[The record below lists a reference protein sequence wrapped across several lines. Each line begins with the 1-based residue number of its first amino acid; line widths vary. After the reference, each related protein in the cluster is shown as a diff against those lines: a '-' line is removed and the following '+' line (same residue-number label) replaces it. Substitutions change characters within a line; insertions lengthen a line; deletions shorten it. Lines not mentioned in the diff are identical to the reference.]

1 MHIYAYIYTCV
12 YMCMHICVYIYRYI
26 YALGSIPLKS
36 ITNLYSLKI
45 TFTLSLSNLPL
56 ALRYVKGIKST
67 AL

>member
-1 MHIYAYIYTCV
+1 MRTYTHV
-12 YMCMHICVYIYRYI
+12 YVRVYIYRYI

>member
-1 MHIYAYIYTCV
+1 
-12 YMCMHICVYIYRYI
+12 MHICIYICIYIHRYI

-36 ITNLYSLKI
+36 TTNLYSLKI

-56 ALRYVKGIKST
+56 ALRYVKGISA